1 MKKIIALFFMVLF
14 QASTVSADS
23 LNEIRRMVIGNK
35 DAKIRT
41 KPSDKTLRFVL
52 GYAKSVNVIKSRLIE
67 PFVIPFI

>member
-1 MKKIIALFFMVLF
+1 MAKITTLDDRSGL
-14 QASTVSADS
+14 SDS
-23 LNEIRRMVIGNK
+23 GK

-67 PFVIPFI
+67 PFIIVNN